1 MSRNSFSPQVKF
13 PPLSDLI
20 FSGESPQCVYE
31 GICIH
36 TLDNFKVDCSNHE
49 AGKHEPVSFH
59 QASIALHQEWSKTV
73 DSNEANGRLV
83 RSYMVCGQIC
93 FLLFT
98 EGLLSQLKQPLNTL
112 RIVTLALTIQNLSLR
127 SPRTYSCP
135 ECPDL
140 M

>member
-1 MSRNSFSPQVKF
+1 MKF

-73 DSNEANGRLV
+73 DSNEAKGTLV
-83 RSYMVCGQIC
+83 RSYPVYMYTCWPEREEAGIPSYMPILVVYVIFLQI
-93 FLLFT
+93 
-98 EGLLSQLKQPLNTL
+98 
-112 RIVTLALTIQNLSLR
+112 
-127 SPRTYSCP
+127 
-135 ECPDL
+135 
-140 M
+140 